1 MQLPVVRAHMSN
13 SSEGT
18 TAALCVDGNTAT
30 SCKSAGPTS
39 FPWIAIQLG
48 MESTN
53 VPAYLS
59 RVLYWGYVYA
69 ANTIGPGQIPA
80 KWSPEYKGMIKIDH
94 PGASTHFGKKKRS
107 AKRWGDALGGKI
119 RQRVFDG
126 LPKAIHSPIRKQ
138 FSLNANF
145 LVLLGFSQPK

>member
-1 MQLPVVRAHMSN
+1 MSN

-94 PGASTHFGKKKRS
+94 PGASTHFGNKKNPPR
-107 AKRWGDALGGKI
+107 GGGTPLAEKI

-126 LPKAIHSPIRKQ
+126 LPKAIHGPIGKQ

-145 LVLLGFSQPK
+145 LVLLGFFQPK

>member
-30 SCKSAGPTS
+30 SCKSARPTS

-94 PGASTHFGKKKRS
+94 PGASTHFGKKKIRQEVGRRPWRKKS
-107 AKRWGDALGGKI
+107 AKEYLMDFL
-119 RQRVFDG
+119 
-126 LPKAIHSPIRKQ
+126 KQ
-138 FSLNANF
+138 YTAR
-145 LVLLGFSQPK
+145 

>member
-1 MQLPVVRAHMSN
+1 MQLPVVRPQMSN
-13 SSEGT
+13 SSEET

-94 PGASTHFGKKKRS
+94 PGASTHFGKKK
-107 AKRWGDALGGKI
+107 I
-119 RQRVFDG
+119 RQEVGRR
-126 LPKAIHSPIRKQ
+126 PWRKKSAQ
-138 FSLNANF
+138 EYLMDF
-145 LVLLGFSQPK
+145 LKQYTAR

>member
-94 PGASTHFGKKKRS
+94 PGASTHFGKKKIRQEVGRRPWR
-107 AKRWGDALGGKI
+107 KKI

-126 LPKAIHSPIRKQ
+126 LSKAMHSPLRRQ
-138 FSLNANF
+138 FSLNAIF
-145 LVLLGFSQPK
+145 LLLLGFSQPK

>member
-94 PGASTHFGKKKRS
+94 PGASTHFGKQKRS
-107 AKRWGDALGGKI
+107 AKRWGDALGGKKSAKEYLM
-119 RQRVFDG
+119 DS
-126 LPKAIHSPIRKQ
+126 LKQ
-138 FSLNANF
+138 YTAHFR
-145 LVLLGFSQPK
+145 